1 MIKVSDDFNNSVSKT
16 EREMKGYVEVTFTSS
31 DAKKNANITNFP
43 AILKIGDN
51 FISANGIIDDD
62 RKGKDYASLEQDYFQ
77 LDGTFVLPNNVA
89 EKNPGIGYV
98 SLNTFEDDKEI
109 PIDPFKISTSY
120 TTSEKVNGITMYFV
134 NNKPLQLEIQITS
147 NGKVE
152 TFNENDCTINDK
164 GTVQLLFSDRVVD
177 IINIYVKDV
186 LYQNRRI
193 RLQEVDFGLSNIY
206 EGEDLI
212 SFKTIEQV
220 SRFNTEM
227 PINECEVEIGDY
239 TKKFD
244 INNPKEIT
252 KYLGENVIVKPFV
265 GVITEDSGIEYCQ
278 LGMFWLESYDADKQG
293 VILKCKDIFN
303 KLQTNNY
310 IFEPDNRMPID
321 EKYSTIQNYGYFNF
335 IRDEWGVILNNKVEY
350 ETDYISTTFNSWYEY
365 LDTKINQLQKIG
377 VFCGNTFN
385 SNRKG
390 EIDYISSVYH
400 DVENI
405 KVSKKLLKED
415 ATIKVKKPIRN
426 FTYKKYILTDIDT
439 SSTEYTGVREIYD
452 NKQMCYGK
460 TTMYYSNE
468 PDYINELF
476 KTYLICDDYSKLK
489 IIKSNCMIFNNNED
503 VIFDGDTGRL
513 STFFYVTFEYKGEV
527 EMKISGSKAQNR
539 TSTDIVLK
547 YNQEGEDIT
556 IDNDIITTWSDGGI
570 YSYNYNKIAEYINN
584 NKSDYSINFQFN
596 GNPVIEC
603 GDCIEV
609 ENKYPDENNQPRY
622 DKVWVNKI
630 QSEFKGS
637 FNQSIE
643 GDIIE

>member
-1 MIKVSDDFNNSVSKT
+1 MIQISDDFNNSISKT
-16 EREMKGYVEVTFTSS
+16 EREMKGYVEVTFTNS
-31 DAKKNANITNFP
+31 DAKKNANITDYP

-62 RKGKDYASLEQDYFQ
+62 RKGKNYASLEQNYFQ

-98 SLNTFEDDKEI
+98 SLDTFENDKEI

-164 GTVQLLFSDRVVD
+164 GTVQLLFSDRIVD

-220 SRFNTEM
+220 SRFNMEM
-227 PINECEVEIGDY
+227 PINECEVAIGDY
-239 TKKFD
+239 TGKFD
-244 INNPKEIT
+244 TNNPKGIT

-321 EKYSTIQNYGYFNF
+321 EKYSTIKNYGYFNF
-335 IRDEWGVILNNKVEY
+335 IRDEWGVILNNKVKY

-400 DVENI
+400 GVENI

-426 FTYKKYILTDIDT
+426 FTYKKYILTSIDP
-439 SSTEYTGVREIYD
+439 SSTEYTGAREIYD

-468 PDYINELF
+468 PNSINELF

-503 VIFDGDTGRL
+503 VIFDGSTGRL

-556 IDNDIITTWSDGGI
+556 IDNDIITTWSDGGL
-570 YSYNYNKIAEYINN
+570 YSYNYDKIAEYINN

-630 QSEFKGS
+630 ESEFKGS